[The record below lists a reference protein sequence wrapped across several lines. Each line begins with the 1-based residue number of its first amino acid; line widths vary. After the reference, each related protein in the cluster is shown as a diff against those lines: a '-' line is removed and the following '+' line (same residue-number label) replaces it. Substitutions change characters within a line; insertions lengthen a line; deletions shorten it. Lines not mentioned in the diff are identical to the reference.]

1 MANGRILSNQY
12 LNYSALQNETVKLAT
27 KYKVTIDAIAIRFC
41 MDCFKGS
48 TVLSGANN
56 LAHLQ
61 QNLKANEFELENIE
75 LEKLK
80 SFAINPS
87 YYWEE
92 RKKLKW
98 N

>member
-56 LAHLQ
+56 LAH
-61 QNLKANEFELENIE
+61 FTT
-75 LEKLK
+75 KLK
-80 SFAINPS
+80 SK
-87 YYWEE
+87 
-92 RKKLKW
+92 RV
-98 N
+98 